1 MLITLEGIDGSGKTS
16 HVDYI
21 AKHLESLGRD
31 VIKTKEPGATLI
43 GNLIR
48 SILLDPRLSENMDP
62 MCELLLYCADRV
74 QHCNEIIWPAFKS
87 GKTIVCDRFTD
98 STLAYQGALSQ
109 IDIDNIRYVMDESDI
124 LPIDPHLTI
133 LFDLDPDIAIERIKK
148 SRKSGE
154 RIIEDRFDSKNAD
167 FLNKVRKVYL
177 GLARK
182 RPERIKKI
190 DASKSTNEIKEQI
203 APILDEAVAEYNE
216 ELH

>member
-16 HVDYI
+16 NVDYI
-21 AKHLESLGRD
+21 AKHLESLGHD
-31 VIKTKEPGATLI
+31 VVTTKEPGATLI

-48 SILLDPRLSENMDP
+48 SILLDPILGENMDP
-62 MCELLLYCADRV
+62 MCELLLYCADRA
-74 QHCNEIIWPAFKS
+74 QHCSEVIFPAYKS
-87 GKTIVCDRFTD
+87 DKTIVCDRFSD
-98 STLAYQGALSQ
+98 STIAYQGALSE
-109 IDIDNIRYVMDESDI
+109 IAIDNIRWVMNASDI

-133 LFDLDPDIAIERIKK
+133 LFDIDPDIAIKRIKK

-154 RIIEDRFDSKNAD
+154 RIIEDRFDSKNYD

-190 DASKSTNEIKEQI
+190 DASKSPDEVKEQLI
-203 APILDEAVAEYNE
+203 SILNKAVAKYDE